1 MHAYILY
8 AKLSSIHVD
17 TNIVI
22 VLRWYDYIN
31 CDNDI
36 KSLSLSISV
45 KSSKVLTCLKWQHP
59 NISVAAIVINVNQT
73 AKQKIAHCSWMNII
87 FFIKKC
93 LISYSENYAV
103 FYF

>member
-45 KSSKVLTCLKWQHP
+45 KSSKVLTCLK
-59 NISVAAIVINVNQT
+59 
-73 AKQKIAHCSWMNII
+73 
-87 FFIKKC
+87 
-93 LISYSENYAV
+93 
-103 FYF
+103 